1 MAEKLTHE
9 NAEASI
15 SQGVIVSMFHGV
27 ILDNQLKNKTLK
39 SILSSIE
46 NPEKHALKLKRK
58 SLLLTG
64 ISWFALMIV
73 FFLHFQGF
81 TGLYLLAISA
91 FSGIAYGFVIY
102 LDSARKQWQFII
114 PHIDIEAVKE
124 EVLSDE
130 T

>member
-1 MAEKLTHE
+1 
-9 NAEASI
+9 
-15 SQGVIVSMFHGV
+15 MFHGG

-46 NPEKHALKLKRK
+46 NPEKHALKLKNK

-64 ISWFALMIV
+64 ISWLALMVV

-91 FSGIAYGFVIY
+91 FSGIAYGFAIY

-114 PHIDIEAVKE
+114 PHIDIESVKK

-130 T
+130 TQQAN

>member
-1 MAEKLTHE
+1 M
-9 NAEASI
+9 N
-15 SQGVIVSMFHGV
+15 
-27 ILDNQLKNKTLK
+27 NQLKDKTLK

-64 ISWFALMIV
+64 MSWLAIVIV
-73 FFLHFQGF
+73 FFLHFLGF
-81 TGLYLLAISA
+81 TGLYLLAIAA

-102 LDSARKQWQFII
+102 LDSARKQWQFIS
-114 PHIDIEAVKE
+114 PHIDIESVKKEVSSE
-124 EVLSDE
+124 E

>member
-1 MAEKLTHE
+1 
-9 NAEASI
+9 
-15 SQGVIVSMFHGV
+15 MFHGG
-27 ILDNQLKNKTLK
+27 ILDNQLKNKALK

-64 ISWFALMIV
+64 ISWLGLMIV
-73 FFLHFQGF
+73 FLLHFQGS
-81 TGLYLLAISA
+81 TGLYLLAVSA

-114 PHIDIEAVKE
+114 PHIDIESVKK

>member
-1 MAEKLTHE
+1 MGCSLRSDFSPHACAPYLK
-9 NAEASI
+9 
-15 SQGVIVSMFHGV
+15 VMFHGG

-64 ISWFALMIV
+64 ISWLGLMIV
-73 FFLHFQGF
+73 FLLHFQGS
-81 TGLYLLAISA
+81 TGLYLLAVSA

-114 PHIDIEAVKE
+114 PHIDIESVKK